1 MQRLETINSLLL
13 ERRDGRFVFF
23 HAAFREWL
31 SRRDEGQSNKFM
43 ADSRYFFQCFQLRM
57 YLHPLYLLVF
67 ISDELISIFSMLF
80 SIRLSDLSYGTA

>member
-1 MQRLETINSLLL
+1 MKSFERIAPILNVCLASLSPMTLTEIYQSVNSAHTHNFLSWEEFVQRLETINSLLL

-43 ADSRYFFQCFQLRM
+43 ADSR
-57 YLHPLYLLVF
+57 
-67 ISDELISIFSMLF
+67 
-80 SIRLSDLSYGTA
+80 